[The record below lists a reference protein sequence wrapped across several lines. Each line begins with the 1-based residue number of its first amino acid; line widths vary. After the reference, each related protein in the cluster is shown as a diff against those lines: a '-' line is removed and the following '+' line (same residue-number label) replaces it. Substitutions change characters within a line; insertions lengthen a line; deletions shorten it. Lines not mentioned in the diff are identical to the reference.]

1 MGGKF
6 FRLGHD
12 GTRHSGNA
20 ITDVASHA
28 LDALTKATDFLRGSV
43 DPVLLE
49 FSNFLLV
56 FFQFFLEEQNGLS
69 GFLVFLLKNLIQK

>member
-1 MGGKF
+1 MSSYYSYLESTNSLSGNLYISLHVYHREIALRDCYQMGGKF

-28 LDALTKATDFLRGSV
+28 LDALTKASDFL
-43 DPVLLE
+43 
-49 FSNFLLV
+49 
-56 FFQFFLEEQNGLS
+56 
-69 GFLVFLLKNLIQK
+69 